1 MGGVRRHKW
10 TKRQISSSLSNS
22 QDWYSEFLY
31 VGKDMHSAPT
41 EYDAAVLYRVQRE
54 SINLVCFWD
63 KYQIM
68 GKDRNN
74 KNIAAQSG
82 YTRTKT
88 LGKLSTLPH
97 FFSRSNTQLKSVC
110 IFFLQVE
117 LLKVKLHKKISKIF
131 CMFEFKEKSLTTP
144 LFAEIPFKISP
155 V

>member
-22 QDWYSEFLY
+22 QHRYSEFLY

-41 EYDAAVLYRVQRE
+41 ESLYRVQRE
-54 SINLVCFWD
+54 LINLACFWA

-74 KNIAAQSG
+74 KNIAARSG